1 MNNADWQARA
11 ATWELLALSFR
22 YPGPEL
28 AGVVASGEWAEAAEE
43 LAAALGLEALGGF
56 DGGQP
61 GYSAFQATGT
71 IRRLSSDGLSHDRDR

>member
-61 GYSAFQATGT
+61 GYSGSDLL
-71 IRRLSSDGLSHDRDR
+71 LSLIHISEPTRP